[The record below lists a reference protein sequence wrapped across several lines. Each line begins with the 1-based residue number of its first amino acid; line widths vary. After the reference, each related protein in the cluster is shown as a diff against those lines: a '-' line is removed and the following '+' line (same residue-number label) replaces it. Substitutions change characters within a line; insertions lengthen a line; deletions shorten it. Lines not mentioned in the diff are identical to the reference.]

1 MVKKEGLNLKENKKR
16 VDLRFSFAYSGKGWV
31 KAYKTNYCNCFDGAL
46 RCEVGYGLFLNSDS
60 SYAQIKLSNLSGIY
74 KMRIFNETKKTYSHR
89 LVYTTTTG
97 WAYQHSA
104 TGNSYSSIVNL
115 GTYSYGVPFY
125 GKDRHMHMG
134 LFGTTK
140 CILLGDGFV
149 QTDLGLQ
156 TAYGAGC
163 YYKDRLFVGIK
174 PSAIAYSS
182 PDDPSDFAE
191 TVNGGGRIYFPAEL
205 GEVVSILP
213 FDGTLYAF
221 FEHGIVRLDVGGT
234 PKEFRTERIGYTNGK
249 IFWKTVCAGNGYV
262 FFLSNEGLN
271 RFDGKKAEL
280 ILQEAV
286 IKPSASEG
294 KECAASWNGGAIIRY
309 RTAWS
314 TYNLLYVSADGK
326 DCFYSAD
333 AEAMTGGDM
342 GEVLFR
348 RNTSVANLVAGVS
361 SRGLAQFRAS
371 TDFGVKGRKRLK
383 KLIFDAEGEFSVSVE
398 SKNVIMSKDL
408 LVEENGLTEVELPL
422 YGEEFLLTI
431 YLYSGA
437 VIRGMTAE
445 LNVF

>member
-1 MVKKEGLNLKENKKR
+1 M
-16 VDLRFSFAYSGKGWV
+16 
-31 KAYKTNYCNCFDGAL
+31 
-46 RCEVGYGLFLNSDS
+46 
-60 SYAQIKLSNLSGIY
+60 
-74 KMRIFNETKKTYSHR
+74 
-89 LVYTTTTG
+89 
-97 WAYQHSA
+97 
-104 TGNSYSSIVNL
+104 
-115 GTYSYGVPFY
+115 
-125 GKDRHMHMG
+125 
-134 LFGTTK
+134 
-140 CILLGDGFV
+140 
-149 QTDLGLQ
+149 
-156 TAYGAGC
+156 
-163 YYKDRLFVGIK
+163 
-174 PSAIAYSS
+174 
-182 PDDPSDFAE
+182 
-191 TVNGGGRIYFPAEL
+191 
-205 GEVVSILP
+205 
-213 FDGTLYAF
+213 
-221 FEHGIVRLDVGGT
+221 
-234 PKEFRTERIGYTNGK
+234 
-249 IFWKTVCAGNGYV
+249 

-398 SKNVIMSKDL
+398 SRNVIMSKDL